1 MLFFSDGMKLPS
13 KKVLSLLLITVSF
26 VVFTVLVFGKK
37 NTAGQ
42 QILSST
48 LRAGDK
54 VDLPNNTNWQDILTT
69 NNIYE
74 QSTTPTST
82 SSISDQISISLISN
96 YLQLKQS
103 DALTPEN
110 TQKIIDLTT
119 SSIINSSQ
127 NQIESA
133 ELNIVPDNGR
143 QTIVNYAEDL
153 GKVFK
158 ENRPK
163 EVKNEIQIIT
173 KALES
178 GDEKNLLEIN
188 SIIEVYDTLILDMKS
203 MYIPKTFQK
212 SHLDMVNGLIHIS
225 TSLKSIKDTY
235 NNPFGSVSALSSYQ
249 NGVNVFLV
257 ARKATVDFI
266 IKNKINYEQGSGG
279 YYLLYGI

>member
-1 MLFFSDGMKLPS
+1 MRLPS
-13 KKVLSLLLITVSF
+13 KKVLSLLLITTSF

-54 VDLPNNTNWQDILTT
+54 VDLPNNSNWQNVLTT
-69 NNIYE
+69 SDVSENL
-74 QSTTPTST
+74 TAPTST
-82 SSISDQISISLISN
+82 SDVSDQISISLISN

-110 TQKIIDLTT
+110 TQKILDVTT
-119 SSIINSSQ
+119 NSILNSNQSQ
-127 NQIESA
+127 IISA
-133 ELNIVPDNGR
+133 ELNIIPDNGR

-188 SIIEVYDTLILDMKS
+188 SIIQVYDTLILDMKS
-203 MYIPKTFQK
+203 MYVPKTFQK